1 MAGGFLEKAE
11 AALKGQKYE
20 DAVELFTEVSSL
32 NRNLGAFFQP
42 TLS

>member
-11 AALKGQKYE
+11 AALKEQKYE

-32 NRNLGAFFQP
+32 DCNRAAFSQP
-42 TLS
+42 T